1 MKSFAVP
8 AMGLSLC
15 IGLAACSETG
25 VLDKMGLG
33 KSAPDETQVT
43 TNNTLAMPPDLTL
56 RQPAPGQ
63 TDERQVNRAAVA
75 AVPAT
80 PPDAYAAA
88 PAQPTEVA
96 SAEQSGYDTGQQQLT
111 TTPGAAPTA
120 APTVLGPAV
129 QSTQKTSLTGNSRED
144 AFIKY
149 GISKTRPDGT
159 PKTRAELDRELLEAV
174 RAEKRRKNPNYGT
187 VFNMRNVFKNE

>member
-1 MKSFAVP
+1 
-8 AMGLSLC
+8 
-15 IGLAACSETG
+15 
-25 VLDKMGLG
+25 MGLG
-33 KSAPDETQVT
+33 KSVPDETQVT
-43 TNNTLAMPPDLTL
+43 TNNTLALPPDLQL

-63 TDERQVNRAAVA
+63 TDERQVARPAVA

-88 PAQPTEVA
+88 SPAQPTQVA
-96 SAEQSGYDTGQQQLT
+96 SAEQSGYDSGEQQLT

-120 APTVLGPAV
+120 APTPLGPAV
-129 QSTQKTSLTGNSRED
+129 QTTQKTSLTGNSRED
-144 AFIKY
+144 AFVKF

-174 RAEKRRKNPNYGT
+174 RAEKRRRNPNYGT
-187 VFNMRNVFKNE
+187 MFNMGNIFKNE